1 MSSVDPEAFWSAR
14 YHGVGEDYLFGTDPN
29 HFLASQA
36 SLFKEGG
43 RVLSLAD
50 GEGRNS
56 VWLAERG
63 VKVVASEIS
72 PVALSKARHLA
83 EVRGVQVEFC
93 EQDMLA
99 PDWPPAEFTA
109 AFDYIVAIFIQ
120 FLGGAER
127 ADLFRTLETML
138 RPGGCLLIQ
147 GYASGQLQY
156 GTGGPSSPEYLYSIP
171 LLQESFARWEFL
183 HLREYEGVLQ
193 EGSAHR
199 GMSALIEAVL
209 RRSA

>member
-63 VKVVASEIS
+63 MEVVASEIS
-72 PVALSKARHLA
+72 PVALEKARRLA
-83 EVRGVQVEFC
+83 EVRGVQVDFC
-93 EQDMLA
+93 QQDMSA
-99 PDWPPAEFTA
+99 PDWPPAEFTE

-120 FLGGAER
+120 FLGSAER
-127 ADLFRTLETML
+127 ADLFRALEKVL

-147 GYASGQLQY
+147 GYGIDQLKH
-156 GTGGPSSPEYLYSIP
+156 GTGGPSSPEQLYSIP
-171 LLQESFARWEFL
+171 LLQESFSRWEFL
-183 HLREYEGVLQ
+183 HLREYECVLE

-199 GMSALIEAVL
+199 GMSALVEAVL
-209 RRSA
+209 RRPV